1 VTLTTRT
8 LWLATILAIAG
19 CAPARPPAAPQPA
32 PPSAAAALAEQ
43 TLDAAPDIPWSA
55 NRPLTWDDFRG
66 PAPLDGV
73 EGARTVYLLSY
84 ESRCR
89 GIDFTFSV
97 TAVVLPSRSWVKPR
111 VLSTPAESARIL
123 QHEQTHFNLTEVYAR
138 RMRRFFRE
146 LYNPCGLIDERLKES
161 VERFVQE
168 EADAQRRYDD
178 ETGYGLKPQV
188 QERWD
193 RDIATMLTELA
204 AFAK

>member
-1 VTLTTRT
+1 
-8 LWLATILAIAG
+8 
-19 CAPARPPAAPQPA
+19 
-32 PPSAAAALAEQ
+32 
-43 TLDAAPDIPWSA
+43 
-55 NRPLTWDDFRG
+55 
-66 PAPLDGV
+66 
-73 EGARTVYLLSY
+73 LLSY

-193 RDIATMLTELA
+193 RDIATMLKELA